1 MDAYCGAARRVC
13 VRHGHGVR
21 AGVGCGFVLRSEV
34 HLSSSCAGQIV
45 SGAILVASVDH
56 GVYPRLY
63 GCSLLQDTF
72 SGRLN
77 DVRLR
82 RKAKQAGRDARH
94 HA

>member
-21 AGVGCGFVLRSEV
+21 ATGPRVCAEPEV

-45 SGAILVASVDH
+45 WGAILVASADH

-82 RKAKQAGRDARH
+82 RKAKQAGRDARQ

>member
-45 SGAILVASVDH
+45 SDAILVASVDH
-56 GVYPRLY
+56 GVYPRLMGALY
-63 GCSLLQDTF
+63 YRTHSLGDSMTC
-72 SGRLN
+72 
-77 DVRLR
+77 D
-82 RKAKQAGRDARH
+82 
-94 HA
+94 